1 MIELFVLLLT
11 LVIVGIVAYLVLR
24 YLQEE
29 RLLSS
34 LHLILLE
41 VTVPKDL
48 PQQEKDREGTV
59 QEQVM
64 RGAQF
69 LASLAGLREENF
81 LKNFIFGKPTW
92 GFEVVAHPDGEII
105 FFVSVPRRYEE
116 FMEKQI
122 LAFYP
127 RADVRRVSDYTIFEE
142 GDTVEGGIVKQHH
155 KKYLPLKTFED
166 LPSDPM
172 QGITQALSKMEKGDG
187 GAVQFIVRPASA
199 STRAKGRSV
208 TRQVALGKEK
218 SVRHGSSA
226 FSEATKGIAKTASY
240 SINKNN
246 QQSPRQEEREEK
258 WQAQMSPAEQE
269 RLERVDKKTGEYQF
283 EVTMRLVVSCKTKE
297 AAESHFLV
305 LKESLTQFGDPSLN
319 ELSTHRQTKHSFFR
333 DYIFRTFKHSDAM
346 VLSLTELLSLFH
358 FPLSSTETPN
368 IRWRTSRSVAAPAN
382 LPRNGVLLGYNDYRG
397 TKTPIHLQQEDRRR
411 HMYMIGQT
419 GTGKTTLFK
428 NMIMQDIRNGSGV
441 GVVDPH
447 GQLIEDILL
456 QIPRE
461 RAEDVIIFDPR
472 DTERPLG
479 LNMLEA
485 RDPAQRDLVVSELI
499 MIIEKLATRMNPE
512 SIGPMFEHYLRNAL
526 LTLVEDPESTMIDIS
541 RLFTD
546 KAFRDWL
553 VPKVKNPI
561 VREFWEKEYAQSLK
575 GQQSAD
581 MLSYVISKLGRF
593 IGNEVMR
600 NIIGQPKSSFDLR
613 EIMDNKKILLVNLS
627 KGSLGDINA
636 DLLGFILVSKLQ
648 ITALS
653 RTDIPENQRK
663 DFYLYLDEF
672 QNFTTDTVG
681 TILSEARKYR
691 LDLNLTHQFIAQL
704 SDEIREAVFGN
715 VGTVISY
722 RVGVEDSEMMAKQL
736 APVFDEYDLINVPN
750 YNCFVRLL
758 AKNQPQRPFSM
769 KAAPPPPGGDEELR
783 RNLYELS
790 RLKFGRPK
798 AEVEERILE
807 RLKVAAVPGSSGMGP
822 R

>member
-1 MIELFVLLLT
+1 MFAYAVLFLGIVLL
-11 LVIVGIVAYLVLR
+11 GIVVFLVLR
-24 YLQEE
+24 YLQQE

-59 QEQVM
+59 QEQIQ

-69 LASLAGLREENF
+69 LSSLAGLKEENF
-81 LKNFIFGKPTW
+81 FKGLIFGKPTW
-92 GFEVVAHPDGEII
+92 GFEIVAHPNGEII
-105 FFVSVPRRYEE
+105 FFVSTPRRYEE

-127 RADVRRVSDYTIFEE
+127 RADVRRVADYTIFEE
-142 GDTVEGGIVKQHH
+142 GDTVEGGFVTQRR
-155 KKYLPLKTFED
+155 KKYLPLNTFED

-172 QGITQALSKMEKGDG
+172 QGLTQALSKMEKGDG
-187 GAVQFIVRPASA
+187 AAVQFVVRPASG
-199 STRAKGRSV
+199 RVRVKGKRV
-208 TRQVALGKEK
+208 TRKVALGKEE
-218 SVRHGSSA
+218 SVSHDGAKLEKAVSIMS
-226 FSEATKGIAKTASY
+226 KTASDTFR
-240 SINKNN
+240 KPDARN
-246 QQSPRQEEREEK
+246 QRKEENREN
-258 WQAQMSPAEQE
+258 WLPQMSPAEQQH
-269 RLERVDKKTGEYQF
+269 LEKVDKKAGEYQF
-283 EVTMRLVVSCKTKE
+283 EVVMRLVASCKTKE
-297 AAESHFLV
+297 TADTHFMV
-305 LKESLTQFGDPSLN
+305 LRESLTQFGSPGLN
-319 ELSTHRQTKHSFFR
+319 ELSVSRQTKRSFFR
-333 DYIFRTFKHSDAM
+333 DYIFRTFKSSQSM
-346 VLSLTELLSLFH
+346 VLSVSELLSLFH
-358 FPLSSTETPN
+358 FPLPSTETPN
-368 IRWRTSRSVAAPAN
+368 IRWRSARTVAAPAN
-382 LPRNGVLLGYNDYRG
+382 LPQNGVLLGYNEYRG
-397 TKTPIHLQQEDRRR
+397 QKTPIRLQQEDRRR
-411 HMYMIGQT
+411 HLYMIGQT

-428 NMIMQDIRNGSGV
+428 NMILQDIRRGAGV

-456 QIPRE
+456 HIPRE
-461 RAEDVIIFDPR
+461 RANDVIIFDPR

-485 RDPAQRDLVVSELI
+485 KDPNQRDLVVQELI

-526 LTLVEDPESTMIDIS
+526 LTLVEDPESTMIDIA

-546 KAFRDWL
+546 KAFREWI
-553 VPKVKNPI
+553 VPRVNNPI
-561 VREFWEKEYAQSLK
+561 VRDFWEKEYAQSLK

-600 NIIGQPKSSFDLR
+600 NIIGQPKSSFDIR
-613 EIMDNKKILLVNLS
+613 EVMDNQKILLVNLS

-653 RTDIPENQRK
+653 RTDIPENQRR

-672 QNFTTDTVG
+672 QNFTTDTVA

-704 SDEIREAVFGN
+704 SDQIRDAVFGN
-715 VGTVISY
+715 VGTVVSY

-750 YNCFVRLL
+750 YQSFVRLL

-783 RNLYELS
+783 NDLYELS
-790 RLKFGRPK
+790 RLKYGRTK
-798 AEVEERILE
+798 EEVEERILN
-807 RLKVAAVPGSSGMGP
+807 RLKTGGGVN
-822 R
+822 RL

>member
-1 MIELFVLLLT
+1 MIPFFVLLFG
-11 LVIVGIVAYLVLR
+11 LVLVGIVVYLVLR

-29 RLLSS
+29 RMLSS

-48 PQQEKDREGTV
+48 PEREKDREGTV
-59 QEQVM
+59 QEQIM

-69 LASLAGLREENF
+69 LASLAGLREENII
-81 LKNFIFGKPTW
+81 KKIIFGKPTW
-92 GFEVVAHPDGEII
+92 GFEIVAHPDGEII

-127 RADVRRVSDYTIFEE
+127 RADVKRVADYTIFEA
-142 GDTVEGGIVKQHH
+142 GDTVEGGVVKQRH
-155 KKYLPLKTFED
+155 KKYLPLKTFEE

-187 GAVQFIVRPASA
+187 AAVQFIVRPASA
-199 STRAKGRSV
+199 RTQIKGRRV
-208 TRQVALGKEK
+208 TRKVALGKEK
-218 SVRHGSSA
+218 SVRHTGSA
-226 FSEATKGIAKTASY
+226 LGEAARGFAKTVNY
-240 SINKNN
+240 SINKSSQQN
-246 QQSPRQEEREEK
+246 QRPDERDEK

-269 RLERVDKKTGEYQF
+269 RLEKVDKKTGEYQF
-283 EVTMRLVVSCKTKE
+283 AVTMRLVVSCKTKE
-297 AAESHFLV
+297 AADTHFMV
-305 LKESLTQFGDPSLN
+305 LRESLTQFGNPSLN
-319 ELSTHRQTKHSFFR
+319 ELAVSRQTKRNFFR
-333 DYIFRTFKHSDAM
+333 DYIFRTFSGSQSM
-346 VLSLTELLSLFH
+346 VLSLSELLSLFH
-358 FPLSSTETPN
+358 FPLPSTETPN
-368 IRWRTSRSVAAPAN
+368 IRWRTARSVAAPAS
-382 LPRNGVLLGYNDYRG
+382 LPKTGVLLGYNDYRG
-397 TKTPIHLQQEDRRR
+397 VKTPIHLQKEDRRR

-428 NMIMQDIRNGSGV
+428 NMIMQDIRSGAGV

-485 RDPAQRDLVVSELI
+485 RNPAQRDLVVSELI

-526 LTLVEDPESTMIDIS
+526 LTLVEDPESTMMDIS

-561 VREFWEKEYAQSLK
+561 VKEFWEKEYAQSLK

-613 EIMDNKKILLVNLS
+613 DVMDNRKILLVNLS

-715 VGTVISY
+715 VGTVVSY

-750 YNCFVRLL
+750 YHCFVRLL

-769 KAAPPPPGGDEELR
+769 KAAPPPSGGDEELR

-807 RLKVAAVPGSSGMGP
+807 RLKVATSASTSGI
-822 R
+822 